1 MTEDG
6 RTGYHESPDTA
17 DADENLIAGRTGD
30 NASDGG
36 EKDTESN
43 SDTVLVTDDDAQRDD
58 SVARPG
64 NDAS

>member
-1 MTEDG
+1 MSEDD

-17 DADENLIAGRTGD
+17 DADENLIDGQTGD

-36 EKDTESN
+36 EQ
-43 SDTVLVTDDDAQRDD
+43 DTVLLTDDEAQRDE

-64 NDAS
+64 NSAS